1 MFAMSFSR
9 LEKYRCCGIFSRIA
23 LLIKS
28 SIQNPEFESTE
39 LSNGLTV
46 NPAYVGSSFFSD
58 KVPMSYGDKL
68 HWKFLKITFWDIL
81 KFLFIEQLMDINL
94 NIKILML
101 ILKKNL
107 WQVNRRSPWIRGRW
121 FHLRV
126 KILQMILKLLL
137 FTLIWIIK
145 MLKCNKQSRFQ
156 KNINDVFWRVTS
168 IIGVLF
174 FISYLLVLYV
184 RQSCKDGTSLLT
196 LKPIHEE
203 KISFYASIFRSII
216 LV

>member
-101 ILKKNL
+101 ILKNNL
-107 WQVNRRSPWIRGRW
+107 WQVNRRSPWIRSRW

-126 KILQMILKLLL
+126 KILQVILKLLL

-145 MLKCNKQSRFQ
+145 MLKCNKQSGFQ

-168 IIGVLF
+168 IIGVLL
-174 FISYLLVLYV
+174 FISYMLVLYV
-184 RQSCKDGTSLLT
+184 RQSCKDAPL
-196 LKPIHEE
+196 
-203 KISFYASIFRSII
+203 Y
-216 LV
+216 

>member
-9 LEKYRCCGIFSRIA
+9 LEKYRCLGIFSRIA

-58 KVPMSYGDKL
+58 KLPMSYGNKL

-94 NIKILML
+94 NIKMLML
-101 ILKKNL
+101 SLKNNL

-145 MLKCNKQSRFQ
+145 MLKCNKQSGFQ

-174 FISYLLVLYV
+174 LSRTCWYCMCAKVVKMAPLY
-184 RQSCKDGTSLLT
+184 
-196 LKPIHEE
+196 
-203 KISFYASIFRSII
+203 
-216 LV
+216 

>member
-28 SIQNPEFESTE
+28 SIQSTE

-58 KVPMSYGDKL
+58 KLPMSYGNKL

-101 ILKKNL
+101 ILKNDL
-107 WQVNRRSPWIRGRW
+107 WQVDRRSPWIRGRW

-137 FTLIWIIK
+137 FTLVWTIK

-196 LKPIHEE
+196 LKPFHEE
-203 KISFYASIFRSII
+203 KISFYASISRSII